1 MAAKRKDDSEREVS
15 DAKTKLNRLLQT
27 EDELEAML
35 KKVRREAKKLV
46 ESAQA
51 AADERVSQLESQ
63 LEEEDGQ
70 LRERIAR
77 DRDRTI
83 DSIREEAR
91 QETERLDELDDAS
104 VTDLAHYIVDLL
116 MDRPG
121 SRGSS

>member
-1 MAAKRKDDSEREVS
+1 MAAKRKDDSSREVAE
-15 DAKTKLNRLLQT
+15 AKTKLNRLLQT

-35 KKVRREAKKLV
+35 KDVKREAKELV
-46 ESAQA
+46 EAAQA
-51 AADERVSQLESQ
+51 AADDRFRGFESQ

-104 VTDLAHYIVDLL
+104 VTDLARYVVDLL
-116 MDRPG
+116 MGRPG
-121 SRGSS
+121 SWGSS